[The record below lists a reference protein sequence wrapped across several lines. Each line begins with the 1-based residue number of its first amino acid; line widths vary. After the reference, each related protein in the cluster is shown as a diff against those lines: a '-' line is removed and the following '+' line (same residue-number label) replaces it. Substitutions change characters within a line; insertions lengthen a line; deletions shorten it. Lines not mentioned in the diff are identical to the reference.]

1 MMQQVMRP
9 YATAGIA
16 LVGAS
21 LIAITPIAAP
31 LPQIQMR
38 PVKLVDAWSD
48 LVTDTTNNLQLIAD
62 NSDPTAISGLF
73 SELGTN
79 PLGVIDALFNLTPT
93 VSSDLATLPGTIN
106 IELPPGLELLL
117 AQLGAEGA
125 TFNAIGEV
133 VGQLSTDPSS
143 LFEAPATILNAFLNG
158 EDNVSLLNGIVNIAG
173 FNGILAPLQDVSID
187 LNLAN
192 LLDAVGLGNLGLP
205 SLNLGDLTGID
216 NLGALINA
224 LGLNSESLGT
234 LLGNPTL
241 SGLLGDLGL
250 GGFGLGQL
258 SLTNLLGLDGSVD
271 LSQLSLN
278 TVLNAFGIDPTIS
291 TGLPHLLDT
300 LLGSTTF
307 TSEGLG
313 TVISALPTSFLD
325 SILDPLNTTL
335 GTLLDPLLNVPVLGP
350 LLTSAL
356 SNANLN
362 LNSLLDATSLESA
375 LNHVTI
381 GDLLGAGPS
390 IDSSVSTLLGE
401 LGVSV
406 PTNLNIGG
414 ILEGLGFPADTGALT
429 LNGLLGGLD
438 IDNLS
443 LSSLLGNLDLGDLFN
458 DLGLSG
464 LAVDL
469 NNLTTLPLNL
479 GDLLTDIGLDG
490 NLATINI
497 DGFGGLGTL
506 LADVI
511 PQQIL
516 AAL

>member
-1 MMQQVMRP
+1 MQQVMRP

-21 LIAITPIAAP
+21 MIAITPIAAP
-31 LPQIQMR
+31 LPEIQAR

-48 LVTDTTNNLQLIAD
+48 LITDTTTNLQLIAD
-62 NSDPTAISGLF
+62 NSDPTAISSLF

-79 PLGVIDALFNLTPT
+79 PVGVIDALFDLTPT
-93 VSSDLATLPGTIN
+93 VDASIGTLPATVN

-117 AQLGAEGA
+117 SQIGAEGA

-133 VGQLSTDPSS
+133 FGQLSTDPSS
-143 LFEAPATILNAFLNG
+143 LLEAPATILNAFLNG
-158 EDNVSLLNGIVNIAG
+158 EDDISLLNGTINIAG
-173 FNGILAPLQDVSID
+173 FNGILAPLQDVSIN

-216 NLGALINA
+216 KLGDLINA

-241 SGLLGDLGL
+241 GGLLGDLGL
-250 GGFGLGQL
+250 GNLGLGSL
-258 SLTNLLGLDGSVD
+258 SLTNLLGLDGDVP
-271 LSQLSLN
+271 LSGLQLD
-278 TVLNAFGIDPTIS
+278 TVLSAFGIDPTAPIAEPLNTFLDALGLGPALS
-291 TGLPHLLDT
+291 TGLGTELSNLGLLQP
-300 LLGSTTF
+300 LLADVGGVLNLVP
-307 TSEGLG
+307 GLAG
-313 TVISALPTSFLD
+313 V
-325 SILDPLNTTL
+325 L
-335 GTLLDPLLNVPVLGP
+335 GTLGLTPSTLL
-350 LLTSAL
+350 SL
-356 SNANLN
+356 SGF
-362 LNSLLDATSLESA
+362 EGA
-375 LNHVTI
+375 LNHDTLASLLT
-381 GDLLGAGPS
+381 GPDLNLHTDIISLFNAL
-390 IDSSVSTLLGE
+390 D
-401 LGVSV
+401 VSV
-406 PTNLNIGG
+406 PDDLSIGG
-414 ILEGLGFPADTGALT
+414 ILHGLGFPLDTEALT
-429 LNGLLGGLD
+429 LNQLLGGLD

-443 LSSLLGNLDLGDLFN
+443 LTSLLGNLDLGDLFN

-516 AAL
+516 ASL